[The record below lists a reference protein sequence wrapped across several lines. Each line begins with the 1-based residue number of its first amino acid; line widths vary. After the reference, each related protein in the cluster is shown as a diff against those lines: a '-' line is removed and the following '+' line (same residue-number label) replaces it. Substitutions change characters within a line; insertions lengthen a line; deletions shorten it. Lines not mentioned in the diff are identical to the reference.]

1 MGVVVLVLKNKDMLL
16 SIGVFITLILCFM
29 LMLCFFIPSV
39 FAASSNPIIDP
50 QIWWDNRHMYT
61 ACLLISSVV
70 YIAPL
75 LLQYLLV
82 RDKRL
87 PKKKTFFREYITIS
101 NILFIILVVS
111 FIMLSLVAWYRS
123 ESVPITGPTGHGG
136 ADVRYFRNDLF
147 SRVTDLII
155 PITLTVV
162 GIILSIAQYFQL
174 RSSSVKSKSAKAL
187 HT

>member
-1 MGVVVLVLKNKDMLL
+1 MSKNRERLL
-16 SIGVFITLILCFM
+16 SIGVFITLTISFVFM
-29 LMLCFFIPSV
+29 FYFFITSI
-39 FAASSNPIIDP
+39 FAVSINPIIDP
-50 QIWWDNRHMYT
+50 QIWWDNRYMYT
-61 ACLLISSVV
+61 ACLLISSVI

-87 PKKKTFFREYITIS
+87 PKKRTFFREYITIP
-101 NILFIILVVS
+101 NTLFIILVVS

-123 ESVPITGPTGHGG
+123 GSVPITGPTGHGG
-136 ADVRYFRNDLF
+136 ADVRYFRNALF

-155 PITLTVV
+155 PITLTVI

-174 RSSSVKSKSAKAL
+174 RSSHAKNKPITSK
-187 HT
+187 